1 MVGGSVSLQLD
12 SLVRMVEL
20 ISLAATTATFL
31 VDVSSCLLAPQILHN
46 LFKTGRPRLQSAV
59 LLHCSWKRTQ
69 KEDLLNLVS
78 LFFSLLCHYSKSTC
92 FFQSFVHKRSAD
104 CIPIQNDACL
114 SFCYREFG
122 FSCHFY
128 AWTSPFNH
136 TSSLALT

>member
-12 SLVRMVEL
+12 SLVRMVGC
-20 ISLAATTATFL
+20 ISATTASFL
-31 VDVSSCLLAPQILHN
+31 VLCSLLKSCTISSKQDDPDCN
-46 LFKTGRPRLQSAV
+46 LQCYCTVVGKG
-59 LLHCSWKRTQ
+59 H

>member
-12 SLVRMVEL
+12 SLVVRMVEL

-69 KEDLLNLVS
+69 RRPIESGK
-78 LFFSLLCHYSKSTC
+78 SLL
-92 FFQSFVHKRSAD
+92 FLVMPLF
-104 CIPIQNDACL
+104 
-114 SFCYREFG
+114 
-122 FSCHFY
+122 
-128 AWTSPFNH
+128 
-136 TSSLALT
+136 

>member
-69 KEDLLNLVS
+69 RRPIESDK
-78 LFFSLLCHYSKSTC
+78 SLL
-92 FFQSFVHKRSAD
+92 FLVMPLF
-104 CIPIQNDACL
+104 
-114 SFCYREFG
+114 
-122 FSCHFY
+122 
-128 AWTSPFNH
+128 
-136 TSSLALT
+136 